1 MSIRSNLKDFFQE
14 MNTLIN
20 SNEFIEQFKTSD
32 SAFIRKRKLEFADI
46 IYFLLTLPQK
56 SLSISLGEFF
66 ESMNLP
72 FDKVSKQAFSKA
84 RQKIKSDAFK
94 HLFSLTTDIDRFYND
109 IKTWRGYRVLAIDG
123 TTIQLPN
130 TLENKN
136 YFGSSLNQFGGVAQ
150 ARSSAL
156 YDVINDLIVDV
167 LFENRGVGEKPQAE
181 KLISSF
187 FQTEGF
193 KKHKNVIIFDRG
205 YSSRKIYRL
214 FEENEGYFVMRSG
227 QKNGVLKVISQAP
240 LGDHIIEY
248 EWEKKISKVR
258 VVKFTLD
265 TGEIETIVTNI
276 FSTDFTEEDFKE
288 LYFLRWGIETKYK
301 EIKST
306 LKIENFTGD
315 KPICVEQDFYAN
327 MLVSNICSIIKSET
341 DEIIKE
347 DLVEKNSKANYQTNR
362 RLLVYRVA
370 RKIIALIESS
380 KDWIYIYSN
389 LIYEI
394 QKCRSQ
400 IRHNRKYERQMTRNR
415 RKFHKN
421 SKPTL

>member
-1 MSIRSNLKDFFQE
+1 MSIRNNLKDFFQE
-14 MNTLIN
+14 MNTLLT
-20 SNEFIEQFKTSD
+20 SSEFIEQHRVNN
-32 SAFIRKRKLEFADI
+32 SAFSRTRKLAFTDI
-46 IYFLLTLPQK
+46 IHFLLTLPQK

-66 ESMNLP
+66 ENMNLP
-72 FDKVSKQAFSKA
+72 FNKVSKQAFSKA
-84 RQKIKSDAFK
+84 RQKIESNALK

-109 IKTWRGYRVLAIDG
+109 IKTWRGYRILAIDG
-123 TTIQLPN
+123 TLIQLPN
-130 TLENKN
+130 TPENKD

-156 YDVINDLIVDV
+156 YDVLNDLIIDV
-167 LFENRGVGEKPQAE
+167 LFENRGIGEKPQAE

-187 FQTEGF
+187 IQTEGF
-193 KKHKNVIIFDRG
+193 KKHKNIIIFDRG

-248 EWEKKISKVR
+248 EWEKKVSKVR
-258 VVKFTLD
+258 VVKFPLD
-265 TGEIETIVTNI
+265 TGEIETIATNI
-276 FSTDFTEEDFKE
+276 FSIDFTEDDFKE

-315 KPICVEQDFYAN
+315 KPVCVEQDFYAN
-327 MLVSNICSIIKSET
+327 MLISNICSVIKSET

-362 RLLVYRVA
+362 RLLIYRVA
-370 RKIIALIESS
+370 RKIITLIESS
-380 KDWIYIYSN
+380 KDWIYIYN
-389 LIYEI
+389 DLIYEI

-400 IRHNRKYERQMTRNR
+400 IRRNRKYERQMTRNR
-415 RKFHKN
+415 RKYHKN